1 MPRDFYLAAYD
12 VSVAAGPARQSAAR
26 GRLRAYA
33 TGGQKSVFE
42 CLLTPA
48 EAAAVLAEM
57 AGLLRPAEDR
67 FLLLRLDPRARRF
80 TLGRAAPPHFSECF
94 YQG

>member
-12 VSVAAGPARQSAAR
+12 AAAAKRQTAAR
-26 GRLRAYA
+26 ERIRAYA

-42 CLLTPA
+42 CLLTGA
-48 EAAAVLAEM
+48 EAAALYEEMTWVLE
-57 AGLLRPAEDR
+57 EKDDR

-80 TLGRAAPPHFSECF
+80 ALGRAAPPRFSEFF